1 MIPLI
6 KHHHQEIE
14 ALCKQ
19 FRVQRL
25 DLFGSAAKG
34 TFKPESSDLDFIARF
49 ADTSAPD
56 YADRYIQ
63 FAESLE
69 GLFKRPVDVLT
80 ERMVGKSEFRLN
92 IEPTRQIVYEQRS
105 QT

>member
-1 MIPLI
+1 MIAMI
-6 KHHHQEIE
+6 EQYHHELE
-14 ALCKQ
+14 ALCKRY
-19 FRVQRL
+19 RVQRL

-34 TFKPESSDLDFIARF
+34 TFKPESSDLDFIAHF

-69 GLFKRPVDVLT
+69 SLFKRSVDVLT
-80 ERMVGKSEFRLN
+80 ERMIGRSEFRLN
-92 IEPTRQIVYEQRS
+92 VEPTRQTVYKH
-105 QT
+105 